1 MTGQLALLDAGPA
14 VDLLDVDTCQRRWQV
29 EPGEVFLLAGQ
40 TAGHVLM
47 CGDSRSPEVAR
58 RMIELSGFARRR
70 VAIADPPYGLGL
82 RFGENTTGQGGH
94 TMPARRTDRM
104 IDGGDRFDASWMP
117 VWRAAASPCAVYL
130 FTGWTVS
137 AAWHEAMKAN
147 GWAPKHRIIWDKLH
161 YGSGDITSYGDQTED
176 VFVWFGRGVKPI
188 WPKREGNVWH
198 EPRGVALEG
207 GQVGHP
213 TPKPFGLYRRP
224 IEHVTA
230 PGDVV
235 LDMFA
240 GSGPALIVADGL
252 RRRAALVD
260 ASPRYCALIL
270 ERASRYSIHLTDRF
284 KDPAC
289 SPASPACS
297 PA

>member
-1 MTGQLALLDAGPA
+1 MSQLALLDAGPA

-29 EPGEVFLLAGQ
+29 QPGEVFQMAGQ
-40 TAGHVLM
+40 TEGHVLI
-47 CGDSRSPEVAR
+47 CGDSRRPELAAR
-58 RMIELSGFARRR
+58 LIELSGFAKRR
-70 VAIADPPYGLGL
+70 VMIADPPYGLGL
-82 RFGENTTGQGGH
+82 RWGENRTGQGGH
-94 TMPARRTDRM
+94 TMPARRTDTA
-104 IDGGDRFDASWMP
+104 IDGGDTFDASWMP
-117 VWRAAASPCAVYL
+117 VWKAAASPCAVYL

-137 AAWHEAMKAN
+137 AAWRTAMQGN
-147 GWAPKHRIIWDKLH
+147 GWAPKHRLIWDKLH

-176 VFVWFGRGVKPI
+176 VFVWFGRGVKPA
-188 WPKREGNVWH
+188 WAKREGNVWH

-235 LDMFA
+235 LDVFA

-270 ERASRYSIHLTDRF
+270 ERASRYNIHVTNRH

-289 SPASPACS
+289 SSE
-297 PA
+297 